1 MTGVFRAARY
11 LLLAGWLVA
20 AAAPAQEARLRASLA
35 RSDTIWVGQRVE
47 LAIELLAPG
56 YFASGVDFDLPDPDG
71 VLVMPPESRPVVGSE
86 TIDGVQFTVQRHRL
100 SVWPMRAG
108 AQSVPPLTARF
119 RYKLKP
125 LDDDT
130 IAASLQTDAVS
141 FQVQVPPGAEGL
153 GTVISA
159 RRLEV
164 REQWDPEPG
173 TADVPAGSAFK
184 RTVTFT
190 APDVPGMVFPPFPA
204 AAVDGLGIYPK
215 RELLDRTNR
224 GSLTGVR
231 RDQITYLLERPGQF
245 TLPAV
250 RFTWFD
256 LDSQRLRTED
266 FPARSFQVIA
276 NPDLAAAAPA
286 AAEAPAGAGGRFP
299 WRAAAAL
306 LTLAVAG
313 LMAVRSRRLQVAAGR
328 LLAPFRP
335 VHLAP
340 LNPGHPS
347 QPRR

>member
-1 MTGVFRAARY
+1 MTGWFRAARY
-11 LLLAGWLVA
+11 LLPVAWFA
-20 AAAPAQEARLRASLA
+20 AAAVAAEEARLRVSLA
-35 RSDTIWVGQRVE
+35 QPDRIWVGQRVE

-71 VLVMPPESRPVVGSE
+71 VLVMPPESRPVVGNE
-86 TIDGVQFTVQRHRL
+86 TIDGVRFTVQRHRL

-108 AQSVPPLTARF
+108 AQSVPSLTARF
-119 RYKLKP
+119 RYRSKP
-125 LDDDT
+125 LDEDT
-130 IAASLQTDAVS
+130 VAASLQTDAIS

-173 TADVPAGSAFK
+173 TVDIPAGSAFK
-184 RTVTFT
+184 RTITFS

-204 AAVDGLGIYPK
+204 ARVDGLGVYPK
-215 RELLDRTNR
+215 RELRDRANR
-224 GSLTGVR
+224 GSLTGER
-231 RDQITYLLERPGQF
+231 RDQITYVLERPGRF

-256 LDSQRLRTED
+256 LDSKRLRTEH
-266 FPARSFQVIA
+266 FAARTFQVVA
-276 NPDLAAAAPA
+276 NPDLAGAAAAAADAPA
-286 AAEAPAGAGGRFP
+286 AAGGRIP
-299 WRAAAAL
+299 WRIVAAL
-306 LTLAVAG
+306 LALAVAA
-313 LMAVRSRRLQVAAGR
+313 LIAVRSRRLRAATRR

-340 LNPGHPS
+340 LNPV
-347 QPRR
+347 RRR